1 MSKFNEFQK
10 AAIRAYLNDEAK
22 YLLEDDEVD
31 TQNVDVGDSL
41 FTFIIRELDDA
52 DMDINTAIQRMET
65 ARADIETVLHALTK
79 GPPRGVEAPHRRG
92 RPLSPWHSAERIAT
106 AIEKANA
113 ANADDAR
120 PSHWRPLA
128 DRIFR
133 ALEAGS

>member
-1 MSKFNEFQK
+1 MPKFNKFQK

-79 GPPRGVEAPHRRG
+79 GPPRVVEAPHRRG
-92 RPLSPWHSAERIAT
+92 PPPLT
-106 AIEKANA
+106 
-113 ANADDAR
+113 
-120 PSHWRPLA
+120 LA
-128 DRIFR
+128 FSRKNSD
-133 ALEAGS
+133 SD